1 MNAGVQVRP
10 PSVET
15 LKDGIVES
23 CEPTATTVSPEAAT
37 LLKAGTLTRLP
48 DTLSLDTRLAVSAAA
63 LAPLACARIRNAAVP
78 PTATARA
85 SRTTATT
92 TSRRG
97 RLRMPV
103 QVHGSLQSVRVI
115 PSH

>member
-15 LKDGIVES
+15 LKDGIAES

-37 LLKAGTLTRLP
+37 LLKAGALTRLP
-48 DTLSLDTRLAVSAAA
+48 DTLSFDMRLAVLGAA
-63 LAPLACARIRNAAVP
+63 LAPFACARMRNAAVP
-78 PTATARA
+78 PAATARA
-85 SRTTATT
+85 SGTTTPT

-103 QVHGSLQSVRVI
+103 QVMAASSLSG
-115 PSH
+115 